1 MKKIISIIL
10 FLFLVLGLLKANYWE
25 QYKEEVIYDIN
36 ENESL
41 DNISVDIQNATLN
54 IVSTKNN
61 KIKID
66 RTTTKAGEETVEYTS
81 NLYSGDFVLS
91 KFAKKGNK
99 KNNYKDVIDIEIPED
114 YLLENIK
121 FNLENS
127 NVLVNNVNVSNLEVN
142 SIGNSSFFISN
153 SEIGKAN
160 INGEYLENTISNS
173 LIKEEINYKIN
184 TGTITNQN
192 TTGLVENIENKGN
205 LIYNNETSFFDNTN
219 FISKNVSLNYVLSE
233 NKNYYFQEVNNAL
246 KNSFLSREGRSYKYK
261 GTDSIERYNV
271 AVNGNNID
279 SIKVDKLKVQEE
291 E

>member
-99 KNNYKDVIDIEIPED
+99 KNNYKDVIDIEIPEE
-114 YLLENIK
+114 YLLENIS

>member
-66 RTTTKAGEETVEYTS
+66 RTTTKAGQETVEYTS